1 MEDKNEKAKYFLSL
15 SVIHPDYFFD
25 WGRESVGPVDLPKNG
40 PDSSY
45 AQGDTGHLQP
55 IRLILLMHGQ

>member
-25 WGRESVGPVDLPKNG
+25 WGRESLGPVDLPK
-40 PDSSY
+40 
-45 AQGDTGHLQP
+45 TGQTVAMLKGTLVIYNP
-55 IRLILLMHGQ
+55 SG